1 MSAKTQSK
9 VNLAEKNKVKEG
21 DIPISEM
28 SDEQLHEKGILVACT
43 HLERRGY
50 ELKFDCSGR
59 VFDVVAMDKDTA
71 VLISISAQRVSKTS
85 NQFPPLD
92 ITPEMIADFKKA
104 LDFYML
110 THPYVDN
117 ARFDVISI
125 NMFDDN
131 MTVGLRHLIGAA
143 DVSRD

>member
-9 VNLAEKNKVKEG
+9 ANLAEKNEVKEG

-28 SDEQLHEKGILVACT
+28 SNEQLHEKGILIARAY
-43 HLERRGY
+43 LEKRDY

-59 VFDVVAMDKDTA
+59 LFDVVAMDKDTA
-71 VLISISAQRVSKTS
+71 VLICVSARRVSKAS
-85 NQFPPLD
+85 NEFPPLD
-92 ITPEMIADFKKA
+92 ITSEMIVDFKRA
-104 LDFYML
+104 LDLYML

-131 MTVGLRHLIGAA
+131 LTVGLRHLIGAA

>member
-9 VNLAEKNKVKEG
+9 VNLAEKNEVKED

-28 SDEQLHEKGILVACT
+28 SDEQLHEKGILIACT
-43 HLERRGY
+43 YLEKRGY
-50 ELKFDCSGR
+50 ELNFDCSGR

-71 VLISISAQRVSKTS
+71 VLISVSAQRVSKTS
-85 NQFPPLD
+85 NEFPPLD
-92 ITPEMIADFKKA
+92 ITPEMIVDFKRA
-104 LDFYML
+104 LDLYML

-117 ARFDVISI
+117 ARFDAISI

-131 MTVGLRHLIGAA
+131 LTVGLRHLIGAA
-143 DVSRD
+143 DVSKD

>member
-9 VNLAEKNKVKEG
+9 ANLAEKNEVKEG
-21 DIPISEM
+21 DIPISKM
-28 SDEQLHEKGILVACT
+28 SDEQLHEKGILIACT
-43 HLERRGY
+43 NLEKRGY

-71 VLISISAQRVSKTS
+71 VLISVSARRVSKTS
-85 NQFPPLD
+85 NEFPPLD
-92 ITPEMIADFKKA
+92 ITPEMVVDFKRA
-104 LDFYML
+104 LDLYML

-117 ARFDVISI
+117 ARFDAISI

-131 MTVGLRHLIGAA
+131 LTVGLRHLIGAA

>member
-1 MSAKTQSK
+1 
-9 VNLAEKNKVKEG
+9 
-21 DIPISEM
+21 
-28 SDEQLHEKGILVACT
+28 
-43 HLERRGY
+43 
-50 ELKFDCSGR
+50 
-59 VFDVVAMDKDTA
+59 
-71 VLISISAQRVSKTS
+71 
-85 NQFPPLD
+85 
-92 ITPEMIADFKKA
+92 MIADFKKA
-104 LDFYML
+104 LDLYML